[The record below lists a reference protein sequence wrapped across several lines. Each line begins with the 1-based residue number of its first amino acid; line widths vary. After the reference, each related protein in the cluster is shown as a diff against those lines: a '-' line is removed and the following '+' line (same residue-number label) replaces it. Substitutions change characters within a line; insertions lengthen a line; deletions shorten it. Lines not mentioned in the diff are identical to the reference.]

1 MKKIVILGIGN
12 AQVDILK
19 LLHNSGNYEVHALSY
34 SDDGRGLKYVDQFAL
49 VDITDKEKVK
59 KYCQDKAIDVVY
71 SVGSDV
77 AMPTVA
83 YVSEQLGLPHFV
95 SYETALSCNN
105 KDLFREKLKHC
116 VGSVPF
122 IVMESESTNVD
133 LSFPLFVKPVDS
145 QGQRGVTTAH
155 NEEELKASFRNAIQ
169 YSRAGK
175 VIAEKKIEGEEISV
189 NAYVVDGELKFFLPS
204 GRVSWAMF
212 DGGIIHKHILPSA
225 LSTLANEN
233 VKALVLDTVQAL
245 QITNG
250 PVYFQIKMEEE
261 TPYLIEVTPRL
272 DGCHMW
278 RLINESCGVNLLN
291 IALEHLLEGDV
302 TIPTTYE
309 TKDMCLEF
317 YCQPPAETFEVP
329 GITGKEVYRELY
341 YGAGDAVKRMN
352 GKMEKCGYCIFPLV

>member
-19 LLHNSGNYEVHALSY
+19 LLHKSNNYEVHALSY
-34 SDDGRGLKYVDQFAL
+34 SDDGRGLKYVDQFGL
-49 VDITDKEKVK
+49 IDITDKYKVK
-59 KYCQDKAIDVVY
+59 DYCENNSIDVIY

-105 KDLFREKLKHC
+105 KNLFREKLKNC

-122 IVMESESTNVD
+122 SVMENENTSVD
-133 LSFPLFVKPVDS
+133 ISFPLIVKPVDS
-145 QGQRGVTTAH
+145 QGQRGVTTAT
-155 NEEELKASFRNAIQ
+155 NEDELKASFRNAIQ
-169 YSRAGK
+169 YSKSGK

-204 GRVSWAMF
+204 GRVSWSMF
-212 DGGIIHKHILPSA
+212 DGGIIHKHLVPSA
-225 LSTLANEN
+225 LSPLAQEN
-233 VKALVLDTVQAL
+233 VKALVLDTVKTL
-245 QITNG
+245 QINNG
-250 PVYFQIKMEEE
+250 PVYFQIKMAAE

-278 RLINESCGVNLLN
+278 RLINESCGINLLD
-291 IALEHLLEGDV
+291 ISIKHLFGV
-302 TIPTTYE
+302 KVVIPTAFE
-309 TKDMCLEF
+309 TRNMCLEF
-317 YCQPPAETFEVP
+317 YCQPPSEQFQLPAV
-329 GITGKEVYRELY
+329 TGKEVYRELY
-341 YGAGDAVKRMN
+341 YDAGDEIRRMN
-352 GKMEKCGYCIFPLV
+352 GKMEKCGYCIFPLA